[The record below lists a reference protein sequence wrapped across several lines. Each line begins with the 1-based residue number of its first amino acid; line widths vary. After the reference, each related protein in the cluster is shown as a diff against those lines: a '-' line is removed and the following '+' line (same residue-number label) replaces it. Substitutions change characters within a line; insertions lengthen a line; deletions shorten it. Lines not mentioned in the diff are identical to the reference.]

1 MDVSIIIVN
10 YKTPELVIDCVNSI
24 KEKTLDLE
32 YEKRDENGKIE
43 YEGISFVEDEFPA
56 FLKQTISPIY
66 KDEDYTKIETTGP
79 ELPVNKKRPD
89 LEITK
94 DAK

>member
-32 YEKRDENGKIE
+32 YEIIIVDNASSDHSVSIIK
-43 YEGISFVEDEFPA
+43 
-56 FLKQTISPIY
+56 
-66 KDEDYTKIETTGP
+66 
-79 ELPVNKKRPD
+79 
-89 LEITK
+89 
-94 DAK
+94 